1 MDNIFKVSVI
11 IPVYNAAE
19 FLGQGLDSLLN
30 QTLHDI
36 EIICVNDGS
45 SDKSL
50 EILKEYEKKD
60 SRIKVIDQE
69 NQGAGAARNNG
80 MAIAQGE
87 YLSFLDADDFFE
99 KNMLEESY
107 MLHVLRMQKS
117 VCLMRIFMT
126 VRKKLIKSVHGHFEN
141 SIFQKTSHLQHVMK
155 M

>member
-1 MDNIFKVSVI
+1 MS
-11 IPVYNAAE
+11 
-19 FLGQGLDSLLN
+19 
-30 QTLHDI
+30 QTLRDI

-87 YLSFLDADDFFE
+87 YLAFLDADDFFE
-99 KNMLEESY
+99 ENMLEEAY
-107 MLHVLRMQKS
+107 NAARAKDAE
-117 VCLMRIFMT
+117 VCVFNADLYDYTEKTYKKCSKTIFSGERAICST
-126 VRKKLIKSVHGHFEN
+126 R
-141 SIFQKTSHLQHVMK
+141 
-155 M
+155 